1 VSKDALRKEL
11 RALISGTVLFDEP
24 MARHT
29 SMGVGGPADML
40 VYPRDVD
47 ELRKVIPFLDGSGV
61 EYVPIGNCTNLI
73 VRDGGYRGA
82 LVSLEKLKRLEK
94 CGERGG
100 TAMIAAGAGTLL
112 SHAVDFSLKEFLSGL
127 EFCAGI
133 PGSVGGGVRMNA
145 GAWGREMKDVV
156 HSVECMDRGGAL
168 STVEREHLHFEY
180 RQLRLSRGLIITGA
194 MFILGREI
202 QDVIRRKI
210 AGILSM
216 RRKEQ
221 PLDCRSAGC
230 IFRNPAGGFAG
241 KLIDEAGLKGRGI
254 GDACVSDRHA
264 NYIVNRGNA
273 RAEDIM
279 TLIGIIQEEVRE
291 RFGVLL
297 EPEVHIIGEARD

>member
-1 VSKDALRKEL
+1 VSEHALRKEL
-11 RALISGTVLFDEP
+11 LALISGKVLFDEP

-29 SMGVGGPADML
+29 SMGVGGDADML
-40 VYPRDVD
+40 VYPKDMD
-47 ELRKVIPFLDGSGV
+47 ELRKVITFLDGSGV
-61 EYVPIGNCTNLI
+61 EYMPVGNCTNLI

-82 LVSLEKLKRLEK
+82 LVSLEKLKRLER
-94 CGERGG
+94 CAEGDGD
-100 TAMIAAGAGTLL
+100 AIVAAGAGTLL
-112 SHAVDFSLKEFLSGL
+112 SHVVDFSLKESLSGL

-156 HSVECMDRGGAL
+156 HSVEFMDRGGKL
-168 STVEREHLHFEY
+168 CTVERPDLHFEY
-180 RQLRLSRGLIITGA
+180 RQLRLSRELIITGA
-194 MFILGREI
+194 MFKLGREI

-210 AGILSM
+210 TGVLSM

-221 PLDCRSAGC
+221 PIDCRSAGC
-230 IFRNPAGGFAG
+230 IFRNPPGGFAG
-241 KLIDEAGLKGRGI
+241 KLIDEAGLKGRRI

-264 NYIVNRGNA
+264 NYIVNGGNA

-279 TLIGIIQEEVRE
+279 TLISIIQKEVRE